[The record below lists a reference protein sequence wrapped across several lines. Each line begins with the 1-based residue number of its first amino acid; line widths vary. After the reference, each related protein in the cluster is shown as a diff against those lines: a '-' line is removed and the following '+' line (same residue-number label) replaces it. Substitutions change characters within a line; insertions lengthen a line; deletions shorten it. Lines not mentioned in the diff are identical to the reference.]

1 MTWFKSSATSLK
13 TYFIRS
19 QLILSFII
27 LFTCIM
33 GFTGIASYTFKRY
46 SESNVQIIA
55 DSLAEQLQAPVI
67 FDDKISTEQII
78 DEYIEQ
84 YPIQSIEVIDKNHAP
99 IYQVTKPSEINDSKL
114 LDAIHNELISQ
125 DLGLTEI
132 KHNGQIVAYV
142 QVVISLRPLTN
153 FINLLLM
160 VFMVCILV
168 AFVIILISSRINYLR
183 INHALRLLTET
194 TDLIA
199 DQRAF
204 HLRVPKGKVSE
215 FNKVSQRFNELLD
228 EIQKWDHQL
237 QVENITL
244 EHQALH
250 DSLTHLPNRAFFYQK
265 LDQLYQQVDIR
276 KKAALLFID
285 NNEFK
290 QINDQYGHQAG
301 DHVLQEMAR
310 RLKYSLRE
318 EDFIARIG
326 GDEFAVIL
334 KNIEHSSQAIVVAQ
348 NLIQTSD
355 HVIKFS
361 NDAIRY
367 SFSIGIA
374 LSKDIDTSSELV
386 HLADQAMY
394 KAKDSL
400 TQWAIIDPKNHIQ
413 EKPHEEKP

>member
-67 FDDKISTEQII
+67 FDDKISTKKII

-84 YPIQSIEVIDKNHAP
+84 YPIQSIEVIDKNRTS
-99 IYQVTKPSEINDSKL
+99 IYQATKPSEINDSKL
-114 LDAIHNELISQ
+114 LDAIHNKLISQ

-142 QVVISLRPLTN
+142 QVVFSLRPLTN

-168 AFVIILISSRINYLR
+168 AFVIILISSHINYLR

-215 FNKVSQRFNELLD
+215 FNKISQRFNELLD
-228 EIQKWDHQL
+228 EIQRWDHQI
-237 QVENITL
+237 QAKNITL
-244 EHQALH
+244 EHQAMH
-250 DSLTHLPNRAFFYQK
+250 DSLTNLPNRAFFYQK
-265 LDQLYQQVDIR
+265 LDQIYQQPALQN
-276 KKAALLFID
+276 KSALLFID
-285 NNEFK
+285 NNDFK

-301 DHVLQEMAR
+301 DYVLQEMAKR
-310 RLKYSLRE
+310 IKYSLRE
-318 EDFIARIG
+318 DDFIARIG

-334 KNIEHSSQAIVVAQ
+334 KNIEHSSQAIVVAK
-348 NLIQTSD
+348 NLLQTTD
-355 HVIKFS
+355 HVIKYLDQS
-361 NDAIRY
+361 IHY

-374 LSKDIDTSSELV
+374 LGKNISNPSELV
-386 HLADQAMY
+386 HLADQSMY
-394 KAKDSL
+394 RAKDSL
-400 TQWAIIDPKNHIQ
+400 TKWAIIEHKQPKMEPSN
-413 EKPHEEKP
+413 EAEY

>member
-1 MTWFKSSATSLK
+1 MMTWFKSSSSSLK

-27 LFTCIM
+27 LFTCIIS
-33 GFTGIASYTFKRY
+33 FTAVASYTFKRY
-46 SESNVQIIA
+46 SESNVSIISA
-55 DSLAEQLQAPVI
+55 SLAEQLQAPVV
-67 FDDKISTEQII
+67 FDDKVSTAQII
-78 DEYIEQ
+78 DEYIDQ
-84 YPIQSIEVIDKNHAP
+84 YPIQRIEVISPNKDM
-99 IYQVTKPSEINDSKL
+99 IYEITKPSEINDSKL
-114 LDAIHNELISQ
+114 LDHIHDFLISEN
-125 DLGLTEI
+125 LGLVEI
-132 KHNGQIVAYV
+132 KHNAQVIAYV
-142 QVVISLRPLTN
+142 KVTISLRPLTN

-160 VFMVCILV
+160 VFMACILI

-183 INHALRLLTET
+183 INHALKLLAET
-194 TDLIA
+194 TDLIS

-237 QVENITL
+237 QVENTTL

-265 LDQLYQQVDIR
+265 LDQLYQQEDIR
-276 KKAALLFID
+276 KKSALLFID

-301 DHVLQEMAR
+301 DYVLQEMAR
-310 RLKYSLRE
+310 RLKYSLRDD
-318 EDFIARIG
+318 DFVARIG

-334 KNIEHSSQAIVVAQ
+334 TNIEHSSQAIVVVQ
-348 NLIQTSD
+348 NLIQTTD
-355 HVIKFS
+355 HPIKFS
-361 NDAIRY
+361 DEVVIHY

-374 LSKDIDTSSELV
+374 LSKHIDNPSELV

-394 KAKDSL
+394 QAKDSL
-400 TQWAIIDPKNHIQ
+400 THWAIIEH
-413 EKPHEEKP
+413 KPEAIEAHNE

>member
-67 FDDKISTEQII
+67 FDDKISTKQII

-84 YPIQSIEVIDKNHAP
+84 YPIQSIEVIDKNRAS

-114 LDAIHNELISQ
+114 LDAIHNKLISQ

-142 QVVISLRPLTN
+142 QVVFSLRPLTN

-183 INHALRLLTET
+183 INHALRILTET

-204 HLRVPKGKVSE
+204 HLRFKDGIISSKPKT
-215 FNKVSQRFNELLD
+215 LHL
-228 EIQKWDHQL
+228 
-237 QVENITL
+237 NIK
-244 EHQALH
+244 QCM
-250 DSLTHLPNRAFFYQK
+250 TH
-265 LDQLYQQVDIR
+265 
-276 KKAALLFID
+276 
-285 NNEFK
+285 
-290 QINDQYGHQAG
+290 
-301 DHVLQEMAR
+301 
-310 RLKYSLRE
+310 
-318 EDFIARIG
+318 
-326 GDEFAVIL
+326 
-334 KNIEHSSQAIVVAQ
+334 
-348 NLIQTSD
+348 
-355 HVIKFS
+355 
-361 NDAIRY
+361 
-367 SFSIGIA
+367 
-374 LSKDIDTSSELV
+374 
-386 HLADQAMY
+386 
-394 KAKDSL
+394 
-400 TQWAIIDPKNHIQ
+400 
-413 EKPHEEKP
+413 